1 MFSLNKKQLA
11 ILIDPDSYGSDKF
24 AHLLSLLSKYTP
36 DYIFVG
42 GSITSASTEKAIE
55 SIKKEVNIPVII
67 FPGNAS
73 QFSPKA
79 DALLYLSL
87 ISGRNP
93 DYLISQHVNS
103 ASYVKRS
110 GISVIPVGYILIES
124 GTMTSVEY
132 ISNTKPIP
140 RNKTSIAV
148 ATAIA
153 GEFLGQKAIYLEA
166 GSGAQLRVPDKMIN
180 SVKQSINIPLIVG
193 GGIRSAE
200 EMKKVFQAG
209 ADLVVIGNA
218 LEDNT
223 DLLSELIQTLVLL

>member
-24 AHLLSLLSKYTP
+24 AYLLSLLPKYTP

-42 GSITSASTEKAIE
+42 GSITSESTEKAIE
-55 SIKKEVNIPVII
+55 SIKKTVSIPII
-67 FPGNAS
+67 LFPGNAS

-103 ASYVKRS
+103 APYIKRS
-110 GISVIPVGYILIES
+110 GISVIPVGYILVES
-124 GTMTSVEY
+124 GNMTSVEY

-140 RNKTSIAV
+140 RTKPDIAV

-166 GSGAQLRVPDKMIN
+166 GSGAQLRVPDNMIN

-200 EMKKVFQAG
+200 DMKKVFQAG
-209 ADLVVIGNA
+209 ADVVVIGNA

-223 DLLSELIQTLVLL
+223 DLLSELFQTLVLL